1 MTGMIV
7 SLLIGLTIGAL
18 GAIAFTCCTFSEEI
32 ARKEELEQLLESS
45 IPMSELV
52 KILRSELI
60 SAKRKDRAADS
71 WRNSR
76 MKVLKIEGTYFLV
89 QNGELL
95 DSFDDKES
103 ADLALFDRTRG
114 WESYHDRDRRRPE

>member
-32 ARKEELEQLLESS
+32 ARKEELEQLLETS

-71 WRNSR
+71 W
-76 MKVLKIEGTYFLV
+76 
-89 QNGELL
+89 NGALQAVRWSAEEYLGV
-95 DSFDDKES
+95 DHHES
-103 ADLALFDRTRG
+103 L
-114 WESYHDRDRRRPE
+114 